1 MRNRRVLTTA
11 LAAAALT
18 VAGLG
23 GAAQAHATTGAQ
35 TATQSH
41 ATKPAAVRQQ
51 VRPMDGPPGTVWT
64 GKKFWTLSGC
74 QAAGT
79 DLVASGKW
87 ADPFCDGSGLMWDL
101 WARPL

>member
-1 MRNRRVLTTA
+1 MRNRRIITGAFAAVA
-11 LAAAALT
+11 LA

-23 GAAQAHATTGAQ
+23 TTQAGAASAAPVA
-35 TATQSH
+35 AS
-41 ATKPAAVRQQ
+41 APAAVHVQKQQ
-51 VRPMDGPPGTVWT
+51 KPMDGPPGTVWT

-79 DLVASGKW
+79 DLVSSGKW
-87 ADPFCDGSGLMWDL
+87 ADPFCDGGGLQYDL

>member
-1 MRNRRVLTTA
+1 MRNRRILTTA

-18 VAGLG
+18 VVGLG
-23 GAAQAHATTGAQ
+23 GAAQAHAAGGTEA
-35 TATQSH
+35 A
-41 ATKPAAVRQQ
+41 PAAFHLQAK
-51 VRPMDGPPGTVWT
+51 PMDGPPGTVWT

-79 DLVASGKW
+79 DLVSSGKW
-87 ADPFCDGSGLMWDL
+87 ADPFCDGSGLQWDL